1 MLKPFIHENL
11 KCSNLLRQSKSPI
24 QTGTAVTLVVFL
36 HLAGDY
42 VFIHVNQAVILYINT
57 VYIISTLPFGHAG
70 DVEIVQVNLLKV

>member
-1 MLKPFIHENL
+1 MSKPFIHENL

-36 HLAGDY
+36 HLAVDY

-57 VYIISTLPFGHAG
+57 ISALPFGHAG